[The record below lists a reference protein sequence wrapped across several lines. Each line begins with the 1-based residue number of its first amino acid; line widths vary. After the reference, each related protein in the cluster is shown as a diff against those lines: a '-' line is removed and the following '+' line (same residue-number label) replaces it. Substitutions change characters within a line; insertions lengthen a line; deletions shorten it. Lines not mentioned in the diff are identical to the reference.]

1 MEACRPASKFG
12 IPCVALQQSSSAAP
26 LADWQVTIG
35 SEQAVMR
42 TVGEARLIRQVG
54 QDQQDPDS
62 AAPGKIEDCKA
73 AQLFCL

>member
-12 IPCVALQQSSSAAP
+12 IPCVALQQSKS